1 MLFNKLFQNRAE
13 RTLST
18 QLAYEKIVAQARRP
32 IFYQAGNVED
42 SVDGR
47 FDMLILHVYLLIH
60 RMNSEGEARHT
71 EFSQG
76 VFDHLFEDMDRSLR
90 EMGVGDLSVG
100 KKIKK
105 MAQVFYGR
113 VKAYDEG
120 LKSYAQSPSELEQ
133 AIKRNIYAE
142 RSESG
147 EAVKLAAYMSA
158 SAEHLGKIDTEMLLK
173 GELSFPDP
181 ETHL

>member
-1 MLFNKLFQNRAE
+1 MFFNKLFQNRAA

-32 IFYQAGNVED
+32 AFYLAGNVED

-47 FDMLILHVYLLIH
+47 FDMLVLHVYLLVN
-60 RMNSEGEARHT
+60 RMNADGDERGT
-71 EFSQG
+71 TFSQG

-120 LKSYAQSPSELEQ
+120 LKTYDQTPGELEE
-133 AIKRNIYAE
+133 ALRRNIYAE

-147 EAVKLAAYMSA
+147 EASKLAAYVSA
-158 SAEHLGKIDTEMLLK
+158 SAKHLGKIDTDSMLK

-181 ETHL
+181 EDSF

>member
-1 MLFNKLFQNRAE
+1 MLFNKLFQNRAG
-13 RTLST
+13 RTLSK

-32 IFYQAGNVED
+32 VFYQAGNVED

-47 FDMLILHVYLLIH
+47 FDMLILHVYLLIN
-60 RMNSEGEARHT
+60 RMNSNGETRCT

-76 VFDHLFEDMDRSLR
+76 VFDHLFDDMDRSLR

-113 VKAYDEG
+113 VKAYDDG
-120 LKSYAQSPSELEQ
+120 LKSYSDTPSELEE
-133 AIKRNIYAE
+133 ALKRNIYAE
-142 RSESG
+142 RPENG

-158 SAEHLGKIDTEMLLK
+158 SVDHLAKLETDTLLK

>member
-1 MLFNKLFQNRAE
+1 MFFNKLFQKRAD

-18 QLAYEKIVAQARRP
+18 QLAYEMIVAQARHP
-32 IFYQAGNVED
+32 SFYLAANVED

-47 FDMLILHVYLLIH
+47 FDMLVLHVYLLIN
-60 RMNSEGEARHT
+60 RMNADESERTAA
-71 EFSQG
+71 FSQG

-113 VKAYDEG
+113 VKVYDDG
-120 LKSYAQSPSELEQ
+120 LKTYAEAPGELED
-133 AIKRNIYAE
+133 ALRRNIYAG
-142 RSESG
+142 RNESG
-147 EAVKLAAYMSA
+147 EAAKLAAYMYS
-158 SAEHLGKIDTEMLLK
+158 SSEHLGRIDTASLLK
-173 GELSFPDP
+173 GELSFPEP
-181 ETHL
+181 ETCL